1 MKITPRKINIY
12 MLFKLPSAFFCGV
25 RVVSISNTEA
35 VVKVRHRWINQN
47 PFKSL
52 YWAVQGMA
60 SEFAS
65 GILVIQEIRNSNRKI
80 SMLVTHQEG
89 RFTKKAI
96 GKILFKCTDGNLIKE
111 TIQKSITTGEGQV
124 VHLKTDG
131 FDESGELVSQ
141 FVYEWSI
148 KVKE

>member
-1 MKITPRKINIY
+1 MKITPRKINLY
-12 MLFKLPSAFFCGV
+12 MLYKLPSAFFCGV
-25 RVVSISNTEA
+25 RVQSISDDNA
-35 VVKVRHRWINQN
+35 VIKVKHRWINQN

-65 GILVIQEIRNSNRKI
+65 GILVMQEIRKSGKKI

-89 RFTKKAI
+89 RFTKKAT
-96 GKILFKCTDGNLIKE
+96 GKILFECKDGAIIREAIQQSIK
-111 TIQKSITTGEGQV
+111 TGEGQV
-124 VHLKTDG
+124 IHLKTDG
-131 FDESGELVSQ
+131 IDVNGDVVSQ

-148 KVKE
+148 KAK

>member
-1 MKITPRKINIY
+1 
-12 MLFKLPSAFFCGV
+12 MLYKLPSAFFCGV
-25 RVVSISNTEA
+25 RVQSISDDNA
-35 VVKVRHRWINQN
+35 VIKVKHRWINQN

-65 GILVIQEIRNSNRKI
+65 GILVMQEIKKSGKKI

-96 GKILFKCTDGNLIKE
+96 GKILFECKDG
-111 TIQKSITTGEGQV
+111 TIIRKAIQQSIETGEGQIM
-124 VHLKTDG
+124 HLKTDG
-131 FDESGELVSQ
+131 IDANGDIVSQ

-148 KVKE
+148 KAK

>member
-1 MKITPRKINIY
+1 MKITPRKINLY
-12 MLFKLPSAFFCGV
+12 MLYKLPSAFFCGV
-25 RVVSISNTEA
+25 RVQSISEDKA
-35 VVKVRHRWINQN
+35 LIKVKHRWINQN

-65 GILVIQEIRNSNRKI
+65 GILVIQEIRKSGRKI

-89 RFTKKAI
+89 RFTKKAT
-96 GKILFKCTDGNLIKE
+96 GKILFECKDGAIIRKA
-111 TIQKSITTGEGQV
+111 IQQSIETGEGQII
-124 VHLKTDG
+124 HLKTDG
-131 FDESGELVSQ
+131 VDANGDIVSQ

-148 KVKE
+148 KVK

>member
-25 RVVSISNTEA
+25 RVVSISDTKA
-35 VVKVRHRWINQN
+35 VVKVKHRWVNQN

-65 GILVIQEIRNSNRKI
+65 GILVIQAIKKSNRKI

-89 RFTKKAI
+89 RFTKKAT
-96 GKILFKCTDGNLIKE
+96 GKVVFKCEDGQLIQQA
-111 TIQKSITTGEGQV
+111 IQKSIDTGEGQII
-124 VHLKTDG
+124 HLKTDG
-131 FDESGELVSQ
+131 VDEAGDVVSK

-148 KVKE
+148 KVKQ

>member
-1 MKITPRKINIY
+1 MKISPRKINLY
-12 MLFKLPSAFFCGV
+12 MFLKLPSAFFCGI
-25 RVVSISNTEA
+25 RVVSISEGA
-35 VVKVRHRWINQN
+35 AEVKVRHRWINQN

-65 GILVIQEIRNSNRKI
+65 GILVMEEIRKSNRKI

-89 RFTKKAI
+89 RFTKKAK
-96 GKILFKCTDGNLIKE
+96 GKITFKCSDGALIKKI
-111 TIQKSITTGEGQV
+111 IQKSIDTGEGQIM
-124 VHLKTDG
+124 HLKTDG
-131 FDESGELVSQ
+131 VDASGDVVSQ

-148 KVKE
+148 KAK

>member
-1 MKITPRKINIY
+1 MKITPRKINLF

-25 RVVSISNTEA
+25 RVVSITADKA

-65 GILVIQEIRNSNRKI
+65 GILVIQEIKNANRKI

-89 RFTKKAI
+89 RFTKKATGRI
-96 GKILFKCTDGNLIKE
+96 IFECNDGGLIKAA
-111 TIQKSITTGEGQV
+111 IQKSIETKEGQII
-124 VHLKTDG
+124 HLKTAGIDA
-131 FDESGELVSQ
+131 SGAVVSQ
-141 FVYEWSI
+141 FIYEWSI
-148 KVKE
+148 KAKV

>member
-1 MKITPRKINIY
+1 MIFTPRKINLF

-25 RVVSISNTEA
+25 RVVSINETKA
-35 VVKVRHRWINQN
+35 VIKVRHRWINQN

-65 GILVIQEIRNSNRKI
+65 GILVMQEIKARDQKI

-89 RFTKKAI
+89 WFTKKAT
-96 GKILFKCTDGNLIKE
+96 GKIVFVCEDAHLVKQAIND
-111 TIQKSITTGEGQV
+111 SISTGEGQTIYMAV
-124 VHLKTDG
+124 EG
-131 FDESGELVSQ
+131 FNKEGVSVSK
-141 FVYEWSI
+141 FVYEWGI
-148 KVKE
+148 KVKP

>member
-1 MKITPRKINIY
+1 

-35 VVKVRHRWINQN
+35 DVKVRHRWINQN

-60 SEFAS
+60 SEFAN
-65 GILVIQEIRNSNRKI
+65 GILVLQEIKNSNRKI

-89 RFTKKAI
+89 SFTKKAT

-111 TIQKSITTGEGQV
+111 TIQKSIETGEGQII
-124 VHLKTDG
+124 HLKTDG
-131 FDESGELVSQ
+131 FNASGELVSQ

>member
-1 MKITPRKINIY
+1 MKITPRKINLF
-12 MLFKLPSAFFCGV
+12 MLYKLPSAYFCGV
-25 RVVSISNTEA
+25 RVQAISNETA
-35 VVKVRHRWINQN
+35 VVKVKHKWINQN

-65 GILVIQEIRNSNRKI
+65 GILVMQEIKKSGKKI

-96 GKILFKCTDGNLIKE
+96 GKILFTCNDGKLIE
-111 TIQKSITTGEGQV
+111 EAIRKSIATKEGQIIY
-124 VHLKTDG
+124 LKTDG
-131 FDESGELVSQ
+131 IDASGDVVSQ
-141 FVYEWSI
+141 FIYEWSI
-148 KVKE
+148 KAK

>member
-1 MKITPRKINIY
+1 MKITPRIINIY

-60 SEFAS
+60 SEFAN
-65 GILVIQEIRNSNRKI
+65 GILVLQEIKNSNRKI

-89 RFTKKAI
+89 SFTKKAT

-111 TIQKSITTGEGQV
+111 TIQKSIETGEGQII
-124 VHLKTDG
+124 HLKTDG
-131 FDESGELVSQ
+131 FNASGELVSQ

>member
-1 MKITPRKINIY
+1 MKITPRKINTY
-12 MLFKLPSAFFCGV
+12 MFFKLPSAFFCGV
-25 RVVSISNTEA
+25 RVVSISDTEA
-35 VVKVRHRWINQN
+35 VVKVKHRWINQN

-65 GILVIQEIRNSNRKI
+65 GILVIQEIKKVNKKI

-89 RFTKKAI
+89 RFTKKAT
-96 GKILFKCTDGNLIKE
+96 GKVVFKCEDGQLIQQA
-111 TIQKSITTGEGQV
+111 IQKSIDTGEGQII
-124 VHLKTDG
+124 HLKTDG
-131 FDESGELVSQ
+131 VDEAGDVVSQ

-148 KVKE
+148 KVKS

>member
-1 MKITPRKINIY
+1 MKITPRKVNLF
-12 MLFKLPSAFFCGV
+12 MLFKLPSAYFCGV
-25 RVVSISNTEA
+25 RVRSISEETA
-35 VVKVRHRWINQN
+35 VVRVSHRWINQN

-65 GILVIQEIRNSNRKI
+65 GILVMQEIKRAKRDI

-89 RFTKKAI
+89 RFTKKATGTI
-96 GKILFKCTDGNLIKE
+96 VFECADGPLIRE
-111 TIQKSITTGEGQV
+111 AIEKSVATGEGQV
-124 VHLKTDG
+124 LHSKTKGIDAHG
-131 FDESGELVSQ
+131 DVVSE

-148 KVKE
+148 KAK

>member
-1 MKITPRKINIY
+1 MKITPRKINLY

-25 RVVSISNTEA
+25 RVVSISDTEA
-35 VVKVRHRWINQN
+35 VVKVKHRWINQN

-65 GILVIQEIRNSNRKI
+65 GILVIQEIKKVNKKI

-89 RFTKKAI
+89 RFTKKSNR
-96 GKILFKCTDGNLIKE
+96 KNHFYL
-111 TIQKSITTGEGQV
+111 
-124 VHLKTDG
+124 
-131 FDESGELVSQ
+131 
-141 FVYEWSI
+141 
-148 KVKE
+148 